1 MSKLLITYPIHFYD
15 SFRIFIRNEGIKFLE
30 LELYYFISIIGTYST
45 LINKKEGET
54 QETKEENELNQQILK
69 LGEEKQDLYYKL
81 KYIFNLFL
89 YCLKTMNKT
98 QEKQNQKDVA
108 NFFCTLNNLI
118 ELNSKNGFKIDFM
131 FLNS

>member
-15 SFRIFIRNEGIKFLE
+15 SFPIFIRNEGIKFLE

-81 KYIFNLFL
+81 
-89 YCLKTMNKT
+89 
-98 QEKQNQKDVA
+98 
-108 NFFCTLNNLI
+108 
-118 ELNSKNGFKIDFM
+118 
-131 FLNS
+131 

>member
-1 MSKLLITYPIHFYD
+1 LSKLLITYPIHFYD

-89 YCLKTMNKT
+89 YCLKTMNKA

-108 NFFCTLNNLI
+108 NFFCTLNYLI

>member
-1 MSKLLITYPIHFYD
+1 LSKLLITYPIHFYD